1 MKQLLSIL
9 SLLLF
14 VSCGVKLDHLET
26 EDYQGNGRRSQELV
40 TLIQQFE
47 EDMGVRIDPNLDITI
62 EDELVDISNSN
73 VDAVCWSNSYT
84 GDGVRVEIRRSSWKR
99 LTRDA
104 DNDEESQASQEQLLY
119 HELGHCVLNR
129 LDVYESL
136 TCPSTIMSGYTF
148 SPWQIRNCYIPEE
161 SRRDYLDELRG

>member
-1 MKQLLSIL
+1 MKQILSIL
-9 SLLLF
+9 SLLFF
-14 VSCGVKLDHLET
+14 VSCGVNLDHLET
-26 EDYQGNGRRSQELV
+26 EDYQGNGKRSQELV

-62 EDELVDISNSN
+62 EDELVDISNPN

-84 GDGVRVEIRRSSWKR
+84 GEGVRVEIRRSSWER
-99 LTRDA
+99 LSQND
-104 DNDEESQASQEQLLY
+104 DNGIESQASQEQLVY

-129 LDVYESL
+129 ADVYEDL

-148 SPWQIRNCYIPEE
+148 SPWQIRNCYIPGRTYYLEE
-161 SRRDYLDELRG
+161 LGV